1 MNDVSFHFYSLL
13 LLSFRTYHEDASP
26 VDSQVENERK
36 VGSCI
41 LYHYFVASAFVV
53 VIVHV
58 VFFFSFGQN
67 HQYLGYI
74 CFRVVMMFSSQ
85 EDDPVR
91 LAGKCGFSFFIYLL
105 LMVYKFT
112 YIKLMFFPQLSSFF
126 LTLHGII
133 EPARKFTF
141 CNRSKFYF
149 VLSFVCF

>member
-1 MNDVSFHFYSLL
+1 MLVFISIHCYFSLFVRTMKTHRPWTVKLKMNARLDHVFYIIILL
-13 LLSFRTYHEDASP
+13 LLLLLLL
-26 VDSQVENERK
+26 
-36 VGSCI
+36 
-41 LYHYFVASAFVV
+41 LYMLS
-53 VIVHV
+53 
-58 VFFFSFGQN
+58 FFSFGQN

-74 CFRVVMMFSSQ
+74 CFRVLMMFSSQ

-126 LTLHGII
+126 LTLHGKI